1 MGNYTVTGPFTNG
14 GAPGI
19 NQTFL
24 NNMENFIQQ
33 LEGDA
38 GSVVLNGGTSGT
50 ATCYQVVQ
58 GTFKYTLIVL
68 NNFKTAG
75 VAQQITLPT
84 AYTYG
89 ASIRTTDTETM
100 SVRSGGSDQPTSIVK
115 AFPASAGA
123 AGQIF
128 TGAAVFN
135 GWNFCDL
142 HTGFNQVNFGASW
155 SAAHGGFIVIEG
167 S

>member
-1 MGNYTVTGPFTNG
+1 MGAYVNTGPFSNG
-14 GAPGI
+14 SAPGI
-19 NQTFL
+19 SAGFL
-24 NNMENFIQQ
+24 NSLESFIQQ
-33 LEGDA
+33 QQGNLNV
-38 GSVVLNGGTSGT
+38 VVLNGGISGT

-58 GTFKYTLIVL
+58 GTFKYTFVLL
-68 NNFKTAG
+68 NNFKTG
-75 VAQQITLPT
+75 GSPQQITLPT
-84 AYTYG
+84 AYVYG

-100 SVRSGGSDQPTSIVK
+100 SVRSGGSDQPTSIMK

>member
-50 ATCYQVVQ
+50 ATLYQVVQ

-68 NNFKTAG
+68 NNFRTAG
-75 VAQQITLPT
+75 AAQQITLPT
-84 AYTYG
+84 AYTFG
-89 ASIRTTDTETM
+89 AYIRTSEGESM
-100 SVRSGGSDQPTSIVK
+100 SVRSGGSDQTVRVMTG
-115 AFPASAGA
+115 FPGA
-123 AGQIF
+123 VGNIGVTG
-128 TGAAVFN
+128 TGAVFS
-135 GWNFCDL
+135 GWNFV
-142 HTGFNQVNFGASW
+142 HVVTGFNQYNFGASW
-155 SAAHGGFIVIEG
+155 GAARTGFVIIEG